1 MASSSE
7 TNFNARQSRNPPRNG
22 ERSHQRNGER
32 SEEARRP
39 QYDGPRTFNFDRVVT
54 TTNPKL
60 EQTMFRIA
68 KEMIPNGE
76 ERSCFKITNIG
87 DGVLR
92 VRAYSTRSKEEAHR
106 RLEDFM
112 SRCVY
117 LTDKPVEMEI
127 VNDEMYETVRDFVLK
142 GIKNRDSETMFA
154 NRIGNYTV
162 SMDLDG
168 SVVSIAA
175 WVPLRNVSVEA
186 EMKMKQT
193 CVALLETLRDLDG
206 TADFAAIMRRLDP
219 EIMKIEAHKAAE
231 YQAKQEQT
239 RREQEKK
246 ARIEMQQAAAERIA
260 ARSAAQTASA
270 TNQFALLHVDEEEA
284 KPKQATWATKV
295 AEAPTQQR
303 VQEQRGER
311 VQGQC
316 VRVQEQRG
324 ERVQG
329 QRGERVQGQR
339 MPRACRYGVKC
350 FDEACGYDHPPNRV
364 EVRAKQVRGER
375 VQEQRG
381 ERVQGQR
388 GERVQ
393 GQRGERVQERM
404 HERRPMEET
413 DCRYG
418 SKCYNKSNGKCSF
431 RHPVDDVERVQRV
444 ERVERVQEQVVIAV
458 PQRVVV
464 DEVFN
469 ADAAWGDEETSVKQA
484 VVDDWEMMFPAL

>member
-1 MASSSE
+1 MASSSA
-7 TNFNARQSRNPPRNG
+7 TNSIARQSRNPPRNG

-39 QYDGPRTFNFDRVVT
+39 QYDGPRTFNFDGVVT

-127 VNDEMYETVRDFVLK
+127 VNDEMYDTVKAFVVQGRK
-142 GIKNRDSETMFA
+142 DKNNATLFA

-270 TNQFALLHVDEEEA
+270 TNQFALLHVDEEEEEEEA

-311 VQGQC
+311 VQEQRVRVQEQRGEQRGERVQGQR

-324 ERVQG
+324 ERVQE
-329 QRGERVQGQR
+329 QRV
-339 MPRACRYGVKC
+339 PRACRYDVKC
-350 FDEACGYDHPPNRV
+350 FDEAGGYDHPPNRV
-364 EVRAKQVRGER
+364 EVRAKQV
-375 VQEQRG
+375 
-381 ERVQGQR
+381 R